1 MSFQFSQ
8 KLIEETIL
16 CFKEEDGLDI
26 SEETANE
33 YLMSLSNLY
42 LAYSKLGG
50 PRPPKAGPPASVELD
65 SNHTQGEII
74 CQQNQEPPSSK
85 SYSVDE

>member
-26 SEETANE
+26 SEQTANE

-42 LAYSKLGG
+42 LAFSMPPSASRQFIGG
-50 PRPPKAGPPASVELD
+50 EADGKASVELD
-65 SNHTQGEII
+65 STHT
-74 CQQNQEPPSSK
+74 
-85 SYSVDE
+85 

>member
-1 MSFQFSQ
+1 MTFQFSE
-8 KLIEETIL
+8 KLIRETIA

-42 LAYSKLGG
+42 LAYSMPNNK
-50 PRPPKAGPPASVELD
+50 KK
-65 SNHTQGEII
+65 TK
-74 CQQNQEPPSSK
+74 QQ
-85 SYSVDE
+85 

>member
-1 MSFQFSQ
+1 MSFQFSNN
-8 KLIEETIL
+8 LIDETIL

-42 LAYSKLGG
+42 LAFSMPASTPSDNSLEEGVDSK
-50 PRPPKAGPPASVELD
+50 ASVELD
-65 SNHTQGEII
+65 SNHTQ
-74 CQQNQEPPSSK
+74 
-85 SYSVDE
+85 